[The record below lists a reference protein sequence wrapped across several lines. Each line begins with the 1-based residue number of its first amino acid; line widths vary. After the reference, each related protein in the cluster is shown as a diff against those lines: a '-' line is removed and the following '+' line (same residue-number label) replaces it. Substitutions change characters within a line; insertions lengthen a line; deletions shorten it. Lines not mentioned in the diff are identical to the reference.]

1 MLQLL
6 LALLCFIAI
15 GFIVLL
21 LRSYELLTLAELK
34 RQARAGNTEAKNVYG
49 VRSSFGL
56 GVYILMWTIIGILS
70 IQMVLLLDSRL
81 WGLIVVLIFVPATV
95 VLYALLPRIRYPSP
109 SLALASLSAPIVR
122 RLLSLALPL
131 FFIVRRIPTKWIERD
146 ETRKLHSKEE
156 LLEVLEN
163 TQINDDPFSKDEL
176 SIAMHAL
183 TFGDLKITQV
193 MTPRSVVKTVRA
205 DDILS
210 PVLLGE
216 LHQSGFSRFPVIEP
230 ERGDYVGVLYSKDLS
245 DLRTNKYVR
254 DAMKTELYYV
264 NEFTSL
270 DNVLNAFL
278 RTQHH
283 LFLVVNEFEEIVGIV
298 TIEDVLEQIIGRKIV
313 DEFDQ
318 YADLRVVARQIA
330 QKEAKERPGVKV

>member
-6 LALLCFIAI
+6 CALLCYVAI
-15 GFIVLL
+15 GYLVLL
-21 LRSYELLTLAELK
+21 LRSYELLSISELK
-34 RQARAGNTEAKNVYG
+34 RQARQGNREAKSVYG
-49 VRSSFGL
+49 VRTAYGMGVSVLLWALIGL
-56 GVYILMWTIIGILS
+56 LTVVLL
-70 IQMVLLLDSRL
+70 LLLDSQL
-81 WGLIVVLIFVPATV
+81 WGALVAVIFVPLTV
-95 VLYALLPRIRYPSP
+95 FLFALLPKTKYPYQ
-109 SLALASLSAPIVR
+109 SLSMASFSAPVVR
-122 RLLSLALPL
+122 RVLALALPL
-131 FFIVRRIPTKWIERD
+131 FVIAKRLPTKWMDRGEV
-146 ETRKLHSKEE
+146 RKLHSKEE
-156 LLEVLEN
+156 LLEVLET
-163 TQINDDPFSKDEL
+163 TQIDEDPFSKDEL
-176 SIAMHAL
+176 SIAVHAL
-183 TFGDLKITQV
+183 TFGDHKITEI
-193 MTPRSVVKTVRA
+193 MIPRSVVRTVRV

-216 LHQSGFSRFPVIEP
+216 LHDTGFSRFPVIEP

-245 DLRTNKYVR
+245 DLRAHKTVR
-254 DAMKTELYYV
+254 DAMRAELYYV

-330 QKEAKERPGVKV
+330 LKEAKERPGQTV